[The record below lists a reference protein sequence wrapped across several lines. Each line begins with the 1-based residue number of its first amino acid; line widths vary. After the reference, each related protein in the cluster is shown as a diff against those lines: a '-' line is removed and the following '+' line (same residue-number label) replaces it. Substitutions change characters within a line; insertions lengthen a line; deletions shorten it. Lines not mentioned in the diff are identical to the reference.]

1 MKLYRIEGWYFS
13 PQDCRLA
20 HGDGRLVEA
29 GVTHSVSGELELCGN
44 GLHFSVSSLN
54 ALDYAPSPIVWRVN
68 VFGNIIKSYDKG
80 CARERGYLWGYDATK
95 VLRHFARLCALD
107 VVHLWNAPDVA
118 IRFLRTGD
126 ESLRAATRA
135 AARTATRAAAGTAA
149 RNAAGTAARNAAGN
163 TARTAA
169 RDAARAARDAAR
181 DAARAATREA
191 QNRRLHRML
200 MEGRP

>member
-1 MKLYRIEGWYFS
+1 MKGWYFS

-20 HGDGRLVEA
+20 HGDGRLIKA
-29 GVTHSVSGELELCGN
+29 GITHSVSGELELCKN
-44 GLHFSVSSLN
+44 GLHFSVNPLD

-68 VFGNIIKSYDKG
+68 VFSDIIKSYDKG

-149 RNAAGTAARNAAGN
+149 RNAAGN

-169 RDAARAARDAAR
+169 RDAARAAR